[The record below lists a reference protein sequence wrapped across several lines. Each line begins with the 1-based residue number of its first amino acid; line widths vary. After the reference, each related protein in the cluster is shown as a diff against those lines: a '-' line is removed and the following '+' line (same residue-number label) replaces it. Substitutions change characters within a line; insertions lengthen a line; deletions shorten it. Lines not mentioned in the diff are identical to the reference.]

1 MTENIIMTNKYT
13 KADWEDVVDRVDD
26 FIGVNEFV
34 HEHEMMY
41 ARARTG
47 RDPFEDYES
56 DRDFIAAQFE
66 FHLLLKV
73 KLLTNSEPYT
83 ALDWDDYMGSLPKRS
98 SDV

>member
-1 MTENIIMTNKYT
+1 MTQHRYT
-13 KADWEDVVDRVDD
+13 KENWEDVVDRIDD
-26 FIGVNEFV
+26 FIGNDEVIR
-34 HEHEMMY
+34 EHEMLY

-47 RDPFEDYES
+47 REPFEDYKS
-56 DRDFIAAQFE
+56 DREFIASQFE

-83 ALDWDDYMGSLPKRS
+83 ALDWDDCMESSSLPKRS